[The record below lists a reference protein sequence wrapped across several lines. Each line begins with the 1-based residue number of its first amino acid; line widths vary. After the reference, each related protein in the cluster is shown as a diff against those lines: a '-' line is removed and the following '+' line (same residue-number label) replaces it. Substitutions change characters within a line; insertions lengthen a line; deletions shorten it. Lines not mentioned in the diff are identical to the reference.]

1 MSVISYS
8 IRNPLIINLSLAVV
22 VVMGILSWYAL
33 PQEMFPLVEL
43 DKVRITTVFEGAP
56 PEEVER
62 QVTLPIED
70 EFDGMADI
78 DVITSTSL
86 EGASQVLIELKPGT
100 DVDNFMRDAR
110 TALDQV
116 TDLPDSAEQ
125 PELKRLQTRFPVI
138 SLAVYGEV
146 SRAYLYE
153 VAEKVRRRMQQIP
166 GIASVG
172 MAGDREWELWVIV
185 DPHKLAARGLS
196 LELIAL
202 ALRENLSDQPGG
214 SIEAHEGDILLR
226 GKGYEPEPESMQ
238 DIVLRSNDNQGLLK
252 LGEVAHIERRFEE
265 ARTMGR
271 FNGQPSVNLTVSKT
285 LQSSSIEIAASVRAL
300 AEELRAELPVSVQVG
315 VFGDLS
321 VYVKNRLDTV
331 KSSGLVGL
339 LLLLISLYIFL
350 NFRVALVT
358 AMGIPVSFL
367 IAIVLLYFLDY
378 TINMVSLFAFLIALG
393 MIVDDAI
400 IVTENVYRHM
410 ATGLP
415 AKEAAEKAT
424 REVFWPVLASTATT
438 IAAFLPMFAI
448 GGTLGVFIAVIP
460 VVVTFALLGS
470 LWEAFMVLPSH
481 AAHFLRVSPA
491 AQNQTDKWVRFLQGY
506 ADWLRWSS
514 RHKYL
519 IAVISIGIL
528 SISLVYAWTRIPYQ
542 QFGAVDTGQ
551 FFVNIEAPNT
561 YGLDETLTLAKQLEV
576 SIQKQI
582 QKDELDTMLTN
593 VGVSFIDFNRVKF
606 GSNVIQ
612 FVIDLEKQVA
622 NGFIET
628 WVTPIVSLK
637 FEHQGSR
644 VRDADDIINALR
656 LDLQGIAGVNKLS
669 ILRPQGGPA
678 GADIEIGLVGPD
690 IRVLQTQITRIHD
703 YLQRMPGVKDVQH
716 DMEPGKLE
724 YQYQLNERGRLLGIS
739 QASLANVVR
748 TGFLGNEL
756 MHVSWKDKRLPV
768 RLIYTDEIRQHS
780 DSLAEL
786 PIVLANGN
794 TVYLGEVA
802 DISISRGLNSIQR
815 RSTQRMAT
823 LTAEVDTEVVTA
835 LEVTARVQQEF
846 QQLEKELP
854 GYSLL
859 FLGEK
864 KAASDAMQGMLV
876 AMVIALALIF
886 FILATLFN
894 SLLDPLIVMFIIPF
908 GFIGVIFG
916 HAVFGYNLQFLS
928 MVGFIALA
936 GIIVNDSL
944 ILVDFIRRQRRLGLG
959 PIDSVVEAGKVRARP
974 IILTSITTFLGISP
988 LIFFATGQTAFLS
1001 PMAVSLGFGL
1011 IFATVLILIALPCFY
1026 LIVDD
1031 FRGLFSRRRQTR
1043 QTAAMTASGLNDS

>member
-22 VVMGILSWYAL
+22 VVMGVLSWYGL

-43 DKVRITTVFEGAP
+43 DKVRIITVFEGAP

-62 QVTLPIED
+62 QVTLPIEE

-86 EGASQVLIELKPGT
+86 EGASQVLIELKPGS

-172 MAGDREWELWVIV
+172 MAGEREWELWVIV
-185 DPHKLAARGLS
+185 DPHELAARQVS
-196 LELIAL
+196 LDLL
-202 ALRENLSDQPGG
+202 VRALRDNLSDQPGG
-214 SIEAHEGDILLR
+214 SIEAQEGDILLR
-226 GKGYEPEPESMQ
+226 GKGYEPEPEAMRE
-238 DIVLRSNDNQGLLK
+238 IVLRSNANQGLLK

-265 ARTMGR
+265 ARTFGR

-285 LQSSSIEIAASVRAL
+285 LQSSSIEIAAQVRAL
-300 AEELRAELPVSVQVG
+300 AEELKGELPQTVQVG

-339 LLLLISLYIFL
+339 VLLLISLYLFL

-358 AMGIPVSFL
+358 AMGIPISFL

-410 ATGLP
+410 ANGVP
-415 AKEAAEKAT
+415 PSEAAEQAS
-424 REVFWPVLASTATT
+424 REVFWPVVASTATT

-470 LWEAFMVLPSH
+470 LWEAFLILPSH
-481 AAHFLRVSPA
+481 AAHFLRVTPA
-491 AQNQTDKWVRFLQGY
+491 VAERPDRWARFLHGY
-506 ADWLRWSS
+506 GEWLRWSS

-528 SISLVYAWTRIPYQ
+528 AISLVYAATRIPYQ
-542 QFGAVDTGQ
+542 QFGEVDTGQ

-561 YGLDETLTLAKQLEV
+561 YGLDETLGLAKQLEA
-576 SIQKQI
+576 SILRQVKPH
-582 QKDELDTMLTN
+582 ELDTMLTN

-612 FVIDLEKQVA
+612 FVIDLKKQVA
-622 NGFIET
+622 KSFIEK
-628 WVTPIVSLK
+628 WITPLVSLK
-637 FEHQGSR
+637 FERQGSR
-644 VRDADDIINALR
+644 LRDADIIINELR
-656 LDLQGIAGVNKLS
+656 SDLQRLAGVNKLS

-678 GADIEIGLVGPD
+678 GADIEIGVIGPE
-690 IRVLQTQITRIHD
+690 IPVLQAQVNRIQD
-703 YLQRMPGVKDVQH
+703 YLSRMPGVKDVQH

-724 YQYQLNERGRLLGIS
+724 YQYQLNQRGRLLGIS
-739 QASLANVVR
+739 QSSLADVVR

-768 RLIYTDEIRQHS
+768 RLIYTDAIRQRS
-780 DSLAEL
+780 DSLQQL

-815 RSTQRMAT
+815 RGAQRMAT
-823 LTAEVDTEVVTA
+823 LTAEVDTETITA
-835 LEVTARVQQEF
+835 LQVTARVQQEF
-846 QQLEKELP
+846 QQLEKQLP
-854 GYSLL
+854 GYQLL

-876 AMVIALALIF
+876 AMVIALVLIF

-908 GFIGVIFG
+908 GLVGVIVG

-944 ILVDFIRRQRRLGLG
+944 ILVDFIRRQRRQGLG

-974 IILTSITTFLGISP
+974 IILTSVTTFLGISP

-1026 LIVDD
+1026 LIADD
-1031 FRGLFSRRRQTR
+1031 FRGLFRTR
-1043 QTAAMTASGLNDS
+1043 TRASLDAQATARTIPQD